1 MARHIVTV
9 EDPIEFVHENRRSI
23 VNQREVGAD
32 TASFNRALR
41 RVLRQD
47 PNVILIGEMR
57 DEETVRAALSAAA
70 TGHLVLS
77 SLHTV
82 DAAETINRIAEFF
95 PPHQERQIRAMLAGT
110 LKGIV
115 SQRLIPTLDG
125 EGRAVVCEVLI
136 CTPRV
141 RDMIV
146 DAEKTAQLPEA
157 IAEGDYYGMVTF
169 DQALLSLHREGTI
182 SLDEAVRAA
191 TDPHGLKLTAQTTT
205 AEPATAFD
213 PTSAPVPR
221 A

>member
-1 MARHIVTV
+1 
-9 EDPIEFVHENRRSI
+9 
-23 VNQREVGAD
+23 
-32 TASFNRALR
+32 
-41 RVLRQD
+41 
-47 PNVILIGEMR
+47 
-57 DEETVRAALSAAA
+57 
-70 TGHLVLS
+70 
-77 SLHTV
+77 
-82 DAAETINRIAEFF
+82 
-95 PPHQERQIRAMLAGT
+95 MLAGT

-169 DQALLSLHREGTI
+169 DQALLSLHRAGTV

-191 TDPHGLKLTAQTTT
+191 TDPHGLNLTAQTTT